1 MTNEAMLK
9 VIYDVMDNGVNLP
22 KLQDVVDKLKDDIA
36 LENCASVTEKH
47 MLTACKKLLKGSSE
61 QRPVLKKT
69 DMQEINGET
78 YQVMTDSYCAVWL
91 KKPLDLPR
99 VSEDETY
106 PDMKKI
112 VSMFFGGD
120 SFDKTV
126 MTYKEAMT
134 RNKTIKREDKVKI
147 DEIVF
152 KGEPMRFNS
161 DLFVNLFK
169 CLGTNKVTIYA
180 YKGLS
185 GFKPMKIVPNDNDNG
200 FALLVPTRVYD

>member
-36 LENCASVTEKH
+36 LEKCSSVTEKH
-47 MLTACKKLLKGSSE
+47 MLTACRKLLKGASE

-69 DMQEINGET
+69 DMQEIDGIT
-78 YQVMTDSYCAVWL
+78 YQVMTDSFCAVWL

-169 CLGTNKVTIYA
+169 CLGTNEVTIYA